1 MIVVFI
7 VTFELYNFVS
17 RVISD
22 IADNAS
28 RFVFSDG
35 LALFPDLLF
44 NSAEFDF
51 FKVLKDAL
59 RVSYFLTVS
68 SKSHV
73 NDSAHN

>member
-35 LALFPDLLF
+35 LPLFPDLLF

-51 FKVLKDAL
+51 FKVL
-59 RVSYFLTVS
+59 
-68 SKSHV
+68 
-73 NDSAHN
+73 